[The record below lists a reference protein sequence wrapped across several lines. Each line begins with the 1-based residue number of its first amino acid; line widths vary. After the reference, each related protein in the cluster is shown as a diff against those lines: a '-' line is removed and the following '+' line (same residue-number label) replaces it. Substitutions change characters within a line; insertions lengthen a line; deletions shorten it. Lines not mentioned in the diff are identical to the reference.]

1 MLKKNLKILVIALF
15 SMISLFGF
23 SIESEFL
30 AIGNVKIVRPEPL
43 VIKREDLNL
52 TIEKNGEVKVES
64 LYTFENIGKYN
75 IKSTFMFWIDQNVLY
90 NPENKSTNIKGKYIK
105 NVKFFSNYE
114 KYKNSR
120 AVINFDEKIYESQT
134 IENIQRDWYAISKI
148 IPSNEKGQLGVYY
161 NLINTNF
168 ENKKELIFSFDLV
181 NNFHNKNF
189 VEILYI
195 NIYNKSDN
203 EIESIIYKNYE
214 FNDRT
219 DRRRNKKH
227 YELLAGNV
235 NLDGKMV
242 IKFK

>member
-1 MLKKNLKILVIALF
+1 MLKKNLKIFVIALF

-23 SIESEFL
+23 SVESEFL

-52 TIEKNGEVKVES
+52 TIEKNGEIKVES
-64 LYTFENIGKYN
+64 LYTFENIGKYD

-114 KYKNSR
+114 KSKNSR

-134 IENIQRDWYAISKI
+134 IGNIQRDWYAISKT
-148 IPSNEKGQLGVYY
+148 IPSDERGQLGVYY

-168 ENKKELIFSFDLV
+168 ENKKELVFSFDLV
-181 NNFHNKNF
+181 NNFYNKNF
-189 VEILYI
+189 VEILYV

-203 EIESIIYKNYE
+203 EIESISYKNYE
-214 FNDRT
+214 FNDVT
-219 DRRRNKKH
+219 GKNKKH

-235 NLDGKMV
+235 NLDGKMI